1 MIPPGRNG
9 GPRVRGAAR
18 KSADGAPRAALA
30 VAVVLIASS
39 PGGAQDAPAAAPA
52 AQPNR
57 TVMFGGLDWGRS
69 GFAAFGAKHSL
80 FGPLDRDGP
89 ALMGSIGYG
98 GEFERVGPPGTPLAL
113 RHTFL
118 AGALAGYQ
126 WMMPWGALGA
136 FVGPELASEIYR
148 EWENRDRRSR
158 TRFGARM
165 QGEVWAHPTEN
176 TLLTS
181 TVVLGSARR
190 SAWGRLALG
199 YRLWGRAFVGPEIAG
214 YATETYRKAQVG
226 LHVTGVELGGFALR
240 LSGGAQW
247 ERERRLGPY
256 IGLSGHFGL

>member
-1 MIPPGRNG
+1 MIPPGTDRER
-9 GPRVRGAAR
+9 RVRGAAR
-18 KSADGAPRAALA
+18 RQGDGAPCAALA

-39 PGGAQDAPAAAPA
+39 PGRAQDAPAADPAP
-52 AQPNR
+52 QPSR
-57 TVMFGGLDWGRS
+57 TVVFGGLDWGRS
-69 GFAAFGAKHSL
+69 GFAAFGAKRSL
-80 FGPLDRDGP
+80 LGPLDRDGP
-89 ALMGSIGYG
+89 VVMGTIGYG

-136 FVGPELASEIYR
+136 LAGPELASEIYR
-148 EWENRDRRSR
+148 EWESRDRHSR
-158 TRFGARM
+158 TRLGARV

-199 YRLWGRAFVGPEIAG
+199 YRLWDKTFVGPEIAG
-214 YATETYRKAQVG
+214 YATETYRKEQVG
-226 LHVTGVELGGFALR
+226 LHVTGVELGGFSLR

-256 IGLSGHFGL
+256 IGLSGHLGL